1 MNDYFSASICV
12 NLRFEF
18 VEYLKK
24 QSQFADGQIGVNSYI
39 KGLYGKILIC
49 GAAKNKAKQTQII

>member
-1 MNDYFSASICV
+1 
-12 NLRFEF
+12 
-18 VEYLKK
+18 LKK
-24 QSQFADGQIGVNSYI
+24 QSQFADGQIGVNTYI